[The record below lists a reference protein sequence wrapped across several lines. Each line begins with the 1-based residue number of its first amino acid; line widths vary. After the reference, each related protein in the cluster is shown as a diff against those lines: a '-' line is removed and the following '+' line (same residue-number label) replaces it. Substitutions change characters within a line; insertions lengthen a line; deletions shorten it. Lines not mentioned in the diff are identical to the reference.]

1 MGYDD
6 VKQYDIIE
14 LPVEKLTKYSHQKIL
29 CSCDIC
35 GDEKEIKYNNYC
47 KYINNDN
54 IYTCNI
60 CNLEK
65 RKDTCVKLYGVDNVS
80 KIEDI
85 KKKVKKS
92 MKENNTDYGF
102 RSQQYKDTLMKN
114 YGVTNPSNCIDIQ
127 IKKEITCLKNYGVK
141 YPAQCYEIY
150 KKQQEAGLVLTSH
163 ESGLYYRGSYEK
175 HFIDFCIDKNIKIKS
190 SYTYECEK
198 EQNEAKKIATINSGY
213 NFKFIIN
220 KDYNNL

>member
-1 MGYDD
+1 
-6 VKQYDIIE
+6 
-14 LPVEKLTKYSHQKIL
+14 
-29 CSCDIC
+29 
-35 GDEKEIKYNNYC
+35 
-47 KYINNDN
+47 
-54 IYTCNI
+54 
-60 CNLEK
+60 
-65 RKDTCVKLYGVDNVS
+65 
-80 KIEDI
+80 
-85 KKKVKKS
+85 

-127 IKKEITCLKNYGVK
+127 IKKEITCLKNYGVINPFQSDIIK
-141 YPAQCYEIY
+141 NKICDILMKRYGVRYPAQSYEIH
-150 KKQQEAGLVLTSH
+150 KKQESGFVLKH
-163 ESGLYYRGSYEK
+163 HQSGLYYRGSYEK
-175 HFIDFCIDKNIKIKS
+175 HFIDYCLNKNIKIQNFKGSIDYYFDDKNRKYFPDFLIKETNTVIEIKS